1 MIFMIVYIAVG
12 AVEGGSTAVG
22 YRIRQSLPAPTAM
35 AAVVLWV
42 REIISVIPIIE
53 FTVLV
58 VLGVTTYVVSVLLMD
73 SE

>member
-1 MIFMIVYIAVG
+1 MIFIIVYIAVG
-12 AVEGGSTAVG
+12 AVEGVYSGWLS
-22 YRIRQSLPAPTAM
+22 IRQSLPAPTAM
-35 AAVVLWV
+35 VAVVLWV
-42 REIISVIPIIE
+42 REMISVIPIIE